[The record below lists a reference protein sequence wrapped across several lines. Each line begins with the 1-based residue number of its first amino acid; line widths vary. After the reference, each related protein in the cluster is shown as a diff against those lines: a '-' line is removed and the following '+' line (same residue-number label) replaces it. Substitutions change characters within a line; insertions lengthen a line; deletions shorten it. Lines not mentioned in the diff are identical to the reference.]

1 VLLLPELGLAAVRVA
16 AAFWLPLKSLDSLSK
31 LLRKLTPRCEV
42 LVEAACAV
50 FVQQPQVGE
59 DVHKLEGL
67 PHLELAHAAAVME
80 STKPQLHSHTPAELT
95 WFSKRT
101 AMRCS
106 PGACHQSA
114 ATTGELAASLQLLLL
129 TCRRL
134 HPELACRP
142 MTCTL
147 MWVA

>member
-1 VLLLPELGLAAVRVA
+1 MANKADMYG
-16 AAFWLPLKSLDSLSK
+16 FFLKK
-31 LLRKLTPRCEV
+31 KKKKKKKEV
-42 LVEAACAV
+42 HVGAV

-106 PGACHQSA
+106 PGACHQSV
-114 ATTGELAASLQLLLL
+114 ATTFLSFFFFFWRKKPYMSALFAIAAIS
-129 TCRRL
+129 
-134 HPELACRP
+134 ADS
-142 MTCTL
+142 
-147 MWVA
+147 